1 MVQQTW
7 SSGTFTSNTAGATG
21 LWRQP
26 APARSADDPVLMG
39 SGPPECSSC
48 TALSVVPGVIWDV
61 NGYYRELGVGVRA
74 NRKQLRIAY
83 QAKDGQSSARLTYVF
98 RQLLQPDVRFAYDC
112 TPLGE
117 LFMDRYVQEML
128 DRKMKTQKSNRMAN
142 LADLGVNL
150 DMIDEEAIERDIWAE
165 MGIET
170 EPKNP
175 TEDTPSETVDDRA
188 LEGKDVP
195 RPAKF
200 EWSYYLWSTRLVED
214 PSSLGRLAEWQRL
227 LVNALSREGVNLRFA
242 VGYHGKPHPWLQAQ
256 IGYRTVFLLNVLKEP
271 TEAMAADIAR
281 QVRLDG

>member
-1 MVQQTW
+1 MVQRTW
-7 SSGTFTSNTAGATG
+7 SSAFTSNMAGAVG

-48 TALSVVPGVIWDV
+48 TALSVLPGVIWDV

-74 NRKQLRIAY
+74 TRKDLRLAY
-83 QAKDGQSSARLTYVF
+83 QAKDGQSSARLTYIF
-98 RQLLQPDVRFAYDC
+98 HQLLDPAVRLAYDC
-112 TPLGE
+112 QPLGE
-117 LFMDRYVQEML
+117 LFMDKYVKEL
-128 DRKMKTQKSNRMAN
+128 LNRKMKTRKSDRMSN

-150 DMIDEEAIERDIWAE
+150 NMIDEEAIERDIWSE
-165 MGIET
+165 MGVET
-170 EPKNP
+170 EPILP
-175 TEDTPSETVDDRA
+175 PGDTPPETVDA
-188 LEGKDVP
+188 EPPEGEDDL

-214 PSSLGRLAEWQRL
+214 PSSLGRLTEWQRL
-227 LVNALSREGVNLRFA
+227 LVNALSREGVNLKFA
-242 VGYHGKPHPWLQAQ
+242 VGFHGKPHPWLQAQ

-271 TEAMAADIAR
+271 TERMAADIAR